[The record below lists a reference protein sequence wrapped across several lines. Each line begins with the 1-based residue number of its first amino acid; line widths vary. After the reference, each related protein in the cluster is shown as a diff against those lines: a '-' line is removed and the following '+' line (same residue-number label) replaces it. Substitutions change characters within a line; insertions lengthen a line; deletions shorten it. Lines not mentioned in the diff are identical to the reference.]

1 MPSLTDKLAALL
13 NLLDGAGID
22 AIVGG
27 GLALMFHVGEPRT
40 TNDIDLQV
48 YPTAGGI
55 DELVQVLGTVVD
67 VGPEAIDQLHRIDQA
82 RLMWDLTPIDLFLP
96 AAPFHSGLRSRA
108 VQVDFPGLDRPVPIL
123 SATDLTIFKALFDRT
138 KDWAD
143 IEDMVRAGT
152 PNLAAAERILREF
165 GQRDVAD
172 RLSALR

>member
-1 MPSLTDKLAALL
+1 MASLTDKLAALL
-13 NLLDGAGID
+13 KLLENAGIE

-48 YPTAGGI
+48 YPTDGGI
-55 DELVQVLGTVVD
+55 DALVRVLGTVVE
-67 VGPEAIDQLHRIDQA
+67 VGPQAIDQLHRIDQA
-82 RLMWDLTPIDLFLP
+82 RLTWGLTPIDLFLP
-96 AAPFHSGLRSRA
+96 AAPFHFELRRRA
-108 VQVDFPGLDRPVPIL
+108 VQVDFPGVDRPVPIL
-123 SATDLTIFKALFDRT
+123 SATDLTIFKALFNRT

-152 PNLAAAERILREF
+152 PDLATAERTVREF
-165 GQRDVAD
+165 GQREVAD